1 MISPQAVTVL
11 IVEIIKIIAVIIA
24 IALSKEVSA
33 SVKYTGM
40 VSSVIVMGIGAWL
53 LFKSVNCMVYGDCGM
68 FAWILVGVML
78 VVFVIASVGSIV
90 GIKHF
95 TSLQAELNK
104 QVEAIKAQTY
114 AKLSNPMFVSPAATP
129 VTTAVATPLSAPV
142 VAPVATP
149 TVPVATPA
157 VATPAVPQK

>member
-33 SVKYTGM
+33 SVKYTGI
-40 VSSVIVMGIGAWL
+40 VSSIIIMGLGAWL

-68 FAWILVGVML
+68 FAWIVVGVML

-95 TSLQAELNK
+95 TSLQEEMKK

-114 AKLSNPMFVSPAATP
+114 AKLSNPIFVSPAATP
-129 VTTAVATPLSAPV
+129 VSVPPATPVSAPL
-142 VAPVATP
+142 A
-149 TVPVATPA
+149 VPVATPV
-157 VATPAVPQK
+157 VATPVVPQK